1 MKDRNIICKFYQW
14 HGQCEKGKKADL
26 TGYCT
31 HCGLYEKKFGVKP
44 FRTDTRRTK
53 LEKINK
59 KERGDY
65 HDSIRS

>member
-14 HGQCEKGKKADL
+14 HGQCEKGKKADD
-26 TGYCT
+26 
-31 HCGLYEKKFGVKP
+31 KKSGAKP
-44 FRTDTRRTK
+44 FRVDTRRTK

-65 HDSIRS
+65 HDSTRS